1 MGESIWW
8 RLRRDVF
15 EALEG
20 GHKLC
25 LAHRGGGCDGLQGRC
40 VHHLQREGICS
51 QEEEYVEKFGNP
63 FPAAVRG
70 YVDDIIEPSSTRRR
84 ICQDLELLSTKKAHV
99 PWKKHANMPL

>member
-1 MGESIWW
+1 MNNRFLSLLLLKNGTVAKPFLLWVEVNILDGNCEIAGSMQ
-8 RLRRDVF
+8 
-15 EALEG
+15 ECNN
-20 GHKLC
+20 GH
-25 LAHRGGGCDGLQGRC
+25 HQ
-40 VHHLQREGICS
+40 
-51 QEEEYVEKFGNP
+51 EYVEKFGNP